1 MNVLNEYVEDVMN
14 QDEEEIE
21 DEDVDKLIGEMTNE
35 VAAKKVKK
43 IEMEMDDLENYE
55 N

>member
-21 DEDVDKLIGEMTNE
+21 DEDVDKLIG
-35 VAAKKVKK
+35 
-43 IEMEMDDLENYE
+43 
-55 N
+55 